1 MLWCFPPP
9 LKSLLSSI
17 LYTLTFTVTEYCR
30 RFPKRI
36 YVALPDAKTRIKL
49 LERLLSR
56 HENPLSPGELRTV
69 ADLTDGYSGS
79 DLTGLAK
86 DAALGPIR
94 GMFSLQLII
103 Q

>member
-1 MLWCFPPP
+1 M
-9 LKSLLSSI
+9 
-17 LYTLTFTVTEYCR
+17 
-30 RFPKRI
+30 
-36 YVALPDAKTRIKL
+36 ALPDAKTRIKL

-69 ADLTDGYSGS
+69 AELTDGYSGS